1 MAKRKELTKK
11 EKERI
16 VVSVEGGLIQDII
29 IPKNL
34 NIVVEVR
41 DYDTDG
47 GEEDNLFTD
56 DNGQYS
62 IGEWE

>member
-16 VVSVEGGLIQDII
+16 IVRVEGGLIQDII
-29 IPKNL
+29 IPKWL
-34 NIVVEVR
+34 GVIVEVR

-47 GEEDNLFTD
+47 TDGDNLLTD

-62 IGEWE
+62 MGEWV